1 LILTKK
7 ISKNFNILAALVIF
21 RRDSVS
27 LFVVEDAALL
37 AVVVVADEVLLP
49 FVCLFSFEF
58 AAKE

>member
-7 ISKNFNILAALVIF
+7 IPKNFNILAALVIF

-37 AVVVVADEVLLP
+37 VVVVADEVLLP

>member
-1 LILTKK
+1 LVLTKK
-7 ISKNFNILAALVIF
+7 ILKNFNILAALVIF